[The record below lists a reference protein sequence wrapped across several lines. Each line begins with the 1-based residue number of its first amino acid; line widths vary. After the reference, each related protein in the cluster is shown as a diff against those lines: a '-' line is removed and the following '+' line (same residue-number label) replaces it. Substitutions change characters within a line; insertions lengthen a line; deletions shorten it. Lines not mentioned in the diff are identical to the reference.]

1 MSEFHSA
8 RAFAREEPRVE
19 LIESMLRSLL
29 DVVELEFEGR
39 PACPSMAFGWRN
51 LDDWRM
57 VREGSLQTNLGSLST
72 VCNCQCA
79 FCYEEGNPKGL
90 FETQPRF
97 VGMSEARTR
106 LRHLHDGKGLL
117 RESKGFFEPLTNPD
131 FLALLGLIREHE
143 PDHVIDVT
151 TNGALLSAEMVSR
164 LGELGPVY
172 VNLSLISADPKMRG
186 SVTGDPRANSAIRAI
201 ELLREGEIPFMGTV
215 VPWPQQGVAD
225 VARTIEYLDAN
236 DARLIRVSMP
246 GLTRS
251 TEVQAGRDRGLA
263 RRSCAA
269 WRRFASVSR
278 RRSSSARSPT
288 SQPRSKPTSKVSF
301 ATRRP
306 PRPTSG

>member
-39 PACPSMAFGWRN
+39 PVPVDGFRLRN
-51 LDDWRM
+51 LDDWRT

-186 SVTGDPRANSAIRAI
+186 SVMGDPRANSAIRAI

-246 GLTRS
+246 GLTRVPP
-251 TEVQAGRDRGLA
+251 EVQAGRDRGLA
-263 RRSCAA
+263 AA
-269 WRRFASVSR
+269 GPALRGAASPVSQD
-278 RRSSSARSPT
+278 ADHH
-288 SQPRSKPTSKVSF
+288 QPVHLRLNL
-301 ATRRP
+301 A
-306 PRPTSG
+306 